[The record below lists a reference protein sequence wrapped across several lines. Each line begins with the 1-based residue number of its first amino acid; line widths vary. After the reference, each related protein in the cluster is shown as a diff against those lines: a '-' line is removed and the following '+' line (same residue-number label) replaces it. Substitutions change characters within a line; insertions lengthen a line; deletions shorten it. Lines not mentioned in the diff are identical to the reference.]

1 MTSKY
6 DERITTNEV
15 TISVLDDDIYV
26 SPRETYIIKDIKD
39 NKQLYCFVFLPFIL
53 FIIGIYVLYSVLL

>member
-39 NKQLYCFVFLPFIL
+39 NKQLYCFVFLTFIL

>member
-6 DERITTNEV
+6 DERIATSEV

-39 NKQLYCFVFLPFIL
+39 NKQLYCFVFLTFIL
-53 FIIGIYVLYSVLL
+53 FIIGIYVLYSVLI

>member
-39 NKQLYCFVFLPFIL
+39 NKQLYCFIFLTFIL
-53 FIIGIYVLYSVLL
+53 FIIGIYVLYYVLL

>member
-39 NKQLYCFVFLPFIL
+39 NKQLYCFVFLTFIL
-53 FIIGIYVLYSVLL
+53 FIIGIYVLYSVLI

>member
-39 NKQLYCFVFLPFIL
+39 NKQLYCFVFLTFII

>member
-39 NKQLYCFVFLPFIL
+39 IKQLYCFIFLTFIL

>member
-39 NKQLYCFVFLPFIL
+39 NKQLYCFIFLTFIL

>member
-39 NKQLYCFVFLPFIL
+39 NKQLYCFVFLTFIL
-53 FIIGIYVLYSVLL
+53 FIIGIYVLYYVLL

>member
-39 NKQLYCFVFLPFIL
+39 NKQLYCFVFLTFIL
-53 FIIGIYVLYSVLL
+53 FIIGIYVLYNVLL